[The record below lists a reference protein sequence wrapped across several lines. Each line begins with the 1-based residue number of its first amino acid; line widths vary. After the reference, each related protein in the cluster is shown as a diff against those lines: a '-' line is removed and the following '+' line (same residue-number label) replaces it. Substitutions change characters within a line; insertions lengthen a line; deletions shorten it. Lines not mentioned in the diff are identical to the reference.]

1 MPAPVGAAIS
11 ANRSLEALI
20 DLEERRFCEA
30 AIGGGGRCRP
40 HIVLQLKEYKLFG
53 AALFGALLFV
63 ALQHFP
69 YGIAFAVQLDAPHQC
84 TRSQT
89 PSITLW
95 SCSVS
100 VGRSATC
107 CNRG

>member
-1 MPAPVGAAIS
+1 
-11 ANRSLEALI
+11 
-20 DLEERRFCEA
+20 
-30 AIGGGGRCRP
+30 
-40 HIVLQLKEYKLFG
+40 
-53 AALFGALLFV
+53 LLFV